1 MSLIDSKAQIF
12 GKIASAR
19 TITEGLPKFKLTSSM
34 PSVNNSG
41 DPIAF
46 LTDLI
51 KALIGYEALIDTVV
65 DLLTKSIPRIEQDVK
80 NVLKVELKSIVS
92 CGVDPSLPSWMKSTG
107 TGITIEVNKID
118 FMDILRTSPTSVGG
132 NLIYNDTGN
141 GLFNSSDLNTFLYAV
156 IQDDGNSHSWKN
168 IVDITFNSIGV
179 NGNPNNTITIKAHP
193 TYDTKTLT
201 DLNNNFVNSLTLF
214 NTTNV
219 LNRVMDI
226 IFCSITTAIAKTIKQ
241 IENEEKIAMTID
253 KMVNNIN
260 KNPLEDSAFAFTNA
274 DINVQ
279 QTNAIN
285 RKNGVSQISTSV
297 QVTSSVPTNLLT
309 NFTADF
315 NASTNPTQQRNAISN
330 HLNIM
335 AGASV
340 SNVINPSD
348 VSPAQ
353 LNFIQQIISNLV
365 KAIVNMILSPKVA
378 LVFILNYKIVYGPT
392 ATFTDAID
400 FIKKNKNLMNNIM
413 KTIAEELI
421 KILLGVALKEIAV
434 LVEQAIA
441 TKEKEKATLNL
452 TQLETLIGIPTSIID
467 NLLNSLI

>member
-1 MSLIDSKAQIF
+1 
-12 GKIASAR
+12 
-19 TITEGLPKFKLTSSM
+19 
-34 PSVNNSG
+34 
-41 DPIAF
+41 
-46 LTDLI
+46 
-51 KALIGYEALIDTVV
+51 
-65 DLLTKSIPRIEQDVK
+65 
-80 NVLKVELKSIVS
+80 
-92 CGVDPSLPSWMKSTG
+92 
-107 TGITIEVNKID
+107 
-118 FMDILRTSPTSVGG
+118 
-132 NLIYNDTGN
+132 
-141 GLFNSSDLNTFLYAV
+141 
-156 IQDDGNSHSWKN
+156 
-168 IVDITFNSIGV
+168 
-179 NGNPNNTITIKAHP
+179 
-193 TYDTKTLT
+193 
-201 DLNNNFVNSLTLF
+201 
-214 NTTNV
+214 
-219 LNRVMDI
+219 
-226 IFCSITTAIAKTIKQ
+226 
-241 IENEEKIAMTID
+241 
-253 KMVNNIN
+253 
-260 KNPLEDSAFAFTNA
+260 
-274 DINVQ
+274 
-279 QTNAIN
+279 
-285 RKNGVSQISTSV
+285 
-297 QVTSSVPTNLLT
+297 
-309 NFTADF
+309 
-315 NASTNPTQQRNAISN
+315 
-330 HLNIM
+330 M